1 MNKFTIRGTF
11 FELTPEQNVGKNGN
25 EFWKCQLI
33 ITQDYTS
40 KSGGTVTN
48 YHAFD
53 VTGDEINTIMS
64 MRPQLEGHEVEGD
77 FYLTGRRWEGRNGVQ
92 YFTSMKLAAVRL
104 ADTTIRVRFMPSPA
118 SIPQV
123 QVQQPPYRQQG
134 YTAPYQQPSQP
145 ANQGQNYDW

>member
-1 MNKFTIRGTF
+1 MNKFTIRGRF
-11 FELTPEQNVGKNGN
+11 FELTPEQNVGRNGK
-25 EFWKCQLI
+25 EFWKCQLV
-33 ITQDYTS
+33 ITQGYET
-40 KSGGTVTN
+40 KSGETITN

-64 MRPQLEGHEVEGD
+64 MRPQLEGREVEVD

-92 YFTSMKLAAVRL
+92 YFTSMKLAAVRV
-104 ADTTIRVRFMPSPA
+104 ADA
-118 SIPQV
+118 QPQP

-145 ANQGQNYDW
+145 TNQNKDYDW

>member
-1 MNKFTIRGTF
+1 MNKFTIRGRF

-25 EFWKCQLI
+25 EFWKCQLV

-53 VTGDEINTIMS
+53 VTGDDINNIMS
-64 MRPQLEGHEVEGD
+64 MRPQLEGHEVDVD

-92 YFTSMKLAAVRL
+92 YFTSMKFAAVRV
-104 ADTTIRVRFMPSPA
+104 ADGQPQPQPQ
-118 SIPQV
+118 PQV

-145 ANQGQNYDW
+145 INQGQDYDW

>member
-11 FELTPEQNVGKNGN
+11 FELTPEQNVGRNGN

-33 ITQDYTS
+33 ITQNYT
-40 KSGGTVTN
+40 KQSGGVVTN

-53 VTGDEINTIMS
+53 VTGDEINNIMS
-64 MRPQLEGHEVEGD
+64 MRPQLEGHEVEVD
-77 FYLTGRRWEGRNGVQ
+77 FYLTGRRWEGRKGVQ
-92 YFTSMKLAAVRL
+92 YFTSLKLAAVRV
-104 ADTTIRVRFMPSPA
+104 ADMQ
-118 SIPQV
+118 PQP

-145 ANQGQNYDW
+145 TNQGKDYDW

>member
-11 FELTPEQNVGKNGN
+11 FELTPEQNVGRNGN

-33 ITQDYTS
+33 ITQNYT
-40 KSGGTVTN
+40 KQSGGVVTN

-53 VTGDEINTIMS
+53 VTGDEINNIMS
-64 MRPQLEGHEVEGD
+64 MRPQLEGHEVEVD

-92 YFTSMKLAAVRL
+92 YFTSLKLAAVRV
-104 ADTTIRVRFMPSPA
+104 ADVQ
-118 SIPQV
+118 PQP

-145 ANQGQNYDW
+145 TNQGKDYDW